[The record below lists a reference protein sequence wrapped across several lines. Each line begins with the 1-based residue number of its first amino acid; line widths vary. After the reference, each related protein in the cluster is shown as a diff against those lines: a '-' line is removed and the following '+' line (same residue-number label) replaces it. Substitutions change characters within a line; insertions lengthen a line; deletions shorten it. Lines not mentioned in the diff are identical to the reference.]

1 MFLDRIVGFQDL
13 VGDNRPFC
21 VECLLEVEKVIE
33 VCIVH
38 DAEVREMEFA
48 VLVDLA
54 FDLGRVVGSPIGL
67 VFVPDSRG
75 LERLERLVGCQK
87 IWPVLGVF
95 VLLEADQLHL
105 DAQIF
110 PAFGHHTFGVAV
122 CRLLAF
128 VVGGSSDIA
137 RSP

>member
-1 MFLDRIVGFQDL
+1 MIFDRIVGFQDL
-13 VGDNRPFC
+13 VGDSHPFC
-21 VECLLEVEKVIE
+21 VGYLLAAEKVIE

-38 DAEVREMEFA
+38 DAEVHEMEFA

-54 FDLGRVVGSPIGL
+54 FDLCRVVGFQIGL

-75 LERLERLVGCQK
+75 LERLERLAGCLTT
-87 IWPVLGVF
+87 WLVLGVF
-95 VLLEADQLHL
+95 VHLEVVLGCL
-105 DAQIF
+105 DAQIS
-110 PAFGHHTFGVAV
+110 PAFGHRTFGVAV

-128 VVGGSSDIA
+128 VVCGSSDIA